1 MSTPDG
7 SKFDVIFVGTSRGQL
22 LKAVNSLAPKST
34 ASTRTVII
42 EEIEVVDPSIHTWL
56 FHPLLPQVAPELL
69 IKSVTVVRTAK
80 GSGHVLVTTADQV
93 NNVTDAQDSKILL
106 EQQKAKKLTM
116 VVFQI
121 RSFALFRCDKART
134 CGQCVAL
141 QVRHV
146 LLTER
151 RCQHS
156 NLPHFHK
163 HHITS
168 YDDR

>member
-56 FHPLLPQVAPELL
+56 SRLLLPQVAPELL

-93 NNVTDAQDSKILL
+93 NNFADAQDSQILL
-106 EQQKAKKLTM
+106 EQKKAK
-116 VVFQI
+116 
-121 RSFALFRCDKART
+121 S
-134 CGQCVAL
+134 
-141 QVRHV
+141 
-146 LLTER
+146 
-151 RCQHS
+151 
-156 NLPHFHK
+156 
-163 HHITS
+163 
-168 YDDR
+168 